1 MSTKTPELETMLNQL
16 IGHPSVSSARENLD
30 MSNRQVID
38 ELANWLG
45 DLGFT
50 IQVQPL
56 IEDGSKANL
65 IARIGE
71 KETEGGLIF
80 SGHTDTVP
88 CDENLWHSD
97 PFEATRTDIGFRG
110 LGATDMKGF
119 FAVLLST
126 LAETPLNKL
135 KAPLT
140 LVATADEESSFGGA
154 RVLNEIDFATG
165 AKVIIGEPTD
175 LKPVALH
182 KGIMMESIRV
192 AGVAGHSSNPALGIN
207 ALEVMGEVL
216 HELLQFRTELQS
228 KYRHEG
234 FSIPVP
240 TLNPGCIHGGDN
252 PNRICSKCEL
262 QFDLRSI
269 PGMNS
274 DELRG
279 EIDRRMEVLAKRW
292 NTTIER
298 VSLLEP
304 VDAFEQKLDS
314 DLVRDLQRICNDSA
328 KAVAFATE
336 APFYQQ
342 LGLDTLVLGPGSID
356 QAHQANEYISFEQIE
371 RGCSIYREV
380 IHKYCI

>member
-1 MSTKTPELETMLNQL
+1 MPTKTPELETMLDQL
-16 IGHPSVSSARENLD
+16 IGHPSISSNQPSLD
-30 MSNRQVID
+30 MSNRAVID

-45 DLGFT
+45 DIGFT
-50 IQVQPL
+50 IQIQP
-56 IEDGSKANL
+56 ISDDGSKSNL

-71 KETEGGLIF
+71 GEGGLIF

-88 CDENLWHSD
+88 CDENLWQSD
-97 PFEATRTDIGFRG
+97 PFSATRTELGYRG

-119 FAVLLST
+119 FAVLLT
-126 LAETPLNKL
+126 ALKDLPLNKL
-135 KAPLT
+135 AAPLT

-154 RVLNEIDFATG
+154 RVVSEIEFDPR

-182 KGIMMESIRV
+182 KGIMMESIKV
-192 AGVAGHSSNPALGIN
+192 TGIAGHSSNPALGIN
-207 ALEVMGEVL
+207 ALEVMAEVL
-216 HELLQFRTELQS
+216 EQLLLYRKELQE
-228 KYRHEG
+228 KYRHDA

-279 EIDRRMEVLAKRW
+279 EIDRRLEQVAKRW
-292 NTTIER
+292 NTAIER
-298 VSLLEP
+298 ISLLEP
-304 VDAFEQKLDS
+304 VEAFEQDLKS
-314 DLVRDLQRICNDSA
+314 DLVRDLEAISA
-328 KAVAFATE
+328 SNARAVAFATE
-336 APFYQQ
+336 APFYQR
-342 LGLDTLVLGPGSID
+342 LGLDTLILGPGSID

-371 RGCSIYREV
+371 HGCSIYKKI

>member
-71 KETEGGLIF
+71 QETEGGLIF

-88 CDENLWHSD
+88 CDENLWQSD

-304 VDAFEQKLDS
+304 VDAFEQNLDS
-314 DLVRDLQRICNDSA
+314 DLVRDLQGICDDSA

-371 RGCSIYREV
+371 RGCSIYRE
-380 IHKYCI
+380 IIQRYCI

>member
-1 MSTKTPELETMLNQL
+1 MPAKTPPLETMLNLL
-16 IGHPSVSSARENLD
+16 IGHPSISSTQTSLD
-30 MSNRQVID
+30 MGNRQVID

-50 IQVQPL
+50 IQIQSL
-56 IEDGSKANL
+56 TEDGNKANL
-65 IARIGE
+65 IARRGDG
-71 KETEGGLIF
+71 EGGLVF

-88 CDENLWHSD
+88 CDENLWRSD
-97 PFEATRTDIGFRG
+97 PFSATRTETGYRG

-126 LAETPLNKL
+126 LNELPLSNL
-135 KAPLT
+135 SAPLT

-154 RVLNEIDFATG
+154 RVLDKIDFPG
-165 AKVIIGEPTD
+165 NAKVVIGEPTD
-175 LKPVALH
+175 LQPVALH
-182 KGIMMESIRV
+182 KGIMMEAIRV
-192 AGVAGHSSNPALGIN
+192 TGVAGHSSNPALGIN

-216 HELLQFRTELQS
+216 QQLLAFRNELQM

-234 FSIPVP
+234 FSIPTP

-262 QFDLRSI
+262 QFDLRSV

-274 DELRG
+274 GELRA
-279 EIDRRMEVLAKRW
+279 EIDRRLVPLAQRW
-292 NTTIER
+292 NTSIER
-298 VSLLEP
+298 ISLLEP
-304 VDAFEQKLDS
+304 VEAFEQSLES
-314 DLVRDLQRICNDSA
+314 DLVRDLESICVSEA

-342 LGLDTLVLGPGSID
+342 LGLDTLVLGPGSIN
-356 QAHQANEYISFEQIE
+356 QAHQANEYIAFDQIE
-371 RGCSIYREV
+371 RGCSIYKKIIE
-380 IHKYCI
+380 KYCS